1 MNVYMCIVCGF
12 LYDEAA
18 GRPDEG
24 LPPGTRWSQ
33 VPDTWC
39 CPECAVTK
47 AEFTMVAI

>member
-24 LPPGTRWSQ
+24 IPVGTPWTQ
-33 VPDTWC
+33 VPETWS
-39 CPECAVTK
+39 CPECAVSK
-47 AEFTMVAI
+47 AEFIMVAL